1 MKTKLLLS
9 LIVFTAVALTG
20 CIPSEVRLD
29 KLTNRQLEQRAE
41 NGEKMSLAG
50 KLIKAQALGEIA
62 KRNTIC
68 MREMRKQLERE
79 GINPLR
85 WPIL

>member
-20 CIPSEVRLD
+20 CIPSEVQLT

-50 KLIKAQALGEIA
+50 KLIMVEAKAELLRRDSKWV
-62 KRNTIC
+62 KRQC
-68 MREMRKQLERE
+68 
-79 GINPLR
+79 GIHPLT